1 MFSVREIASGQVRP
15 GGSSTPA
22 GRGGREE
29 PFCAEAPE
37 IPFEG
42 PEVCW

>member
-1 MFSVREIASGQVRP
+1 MLRVREIASGQVRP

-22 GRGGREE
+22 GRGGKEE
-29 PFCAEAPE
+29 PFCVEEPD

-42 PEVCW
+42 PEACW